1 MINLPGKKQV
11 KTTTNSQN
19 EILPTHKGL
28 FEKNTATFAV
38 VGTVALIVIIAAA
51 LYLVV
56 SGKLANPEEP
66 TNTVQTAPSPFKNLV
81 VTKPTGET
89 PVIEIDETASK
100 ETELKVGF
108 KVTLGADWQSFVA
121 EDTDSHG
128 IINFII
134 PKTGSQTTESTSS
147 QPELTPDYQGEIE
160 AYTSDYAYDPNSTT
174 LEIKNEQFEV
184 KEVGGVNIMT
194 KKISLLGGNYAF
206 AGEWSMNGKT
216 LLIRIIAPT
225 PEQAES
231 VFYAVGNTV
240 ALVAEE
246 PATETGSEEIP
257 TPETE

>member
-1 MINLPGKKQV
+1 MINLLGKKQV
-11 KTTTNSQN
+11 KNTTNSQN

-38 VGTVALIVIIAAA
+38 VGTVALIVIIVAAV
-51 LYLVV
+51 YLVA
-56 SGKLANPEEP
+56 SGKLVGTKQP

-81 VTKPTGET
+81 VSESDGKT
-89 PVIEIDETASK
+89 PVIEIDEVASRD
-100 ETELKVGF
+100 TELKVGF
-108 KVTLGADWQSFVA
+108 KVTLGADWQSFIA
-121 EDTDSHG
+121 EDTQSHG
-128 IINFII
+128 VINFII
-134 PKTGSQTTESTSS
+134 PKTDGQSNESTSS

-160 AYTSDYAYDPNSTT
+160 AYTSDYPYDPNSTT

-184 KEVGGVNIMT
+184 KAINGVNIMT

-240 ALVAEE
+240 KLVAEE
-246 PATETGSEEIP
+246 PAMETGSNEMP
-257 TPETE
+257 APETE

>member
-1 MINLPGKKQV
+1 MINLLGKKQT
-11 KTTTNSQN
+11 KTSTNGQN

-28 FEKNTATFAV
+28 FEKNTATIAV
-38 VGTVALIVIIAAA
+38 VGTVALIVIITAAI
-51 LYLVV
+51 YLAA
-56 SGKLANPEEP
+56 SGKLINPKQP
-66 TNTVQTAPSPFKNLV
+66 TNTVQTTPSPFKNLV

-89 PVIEIDETASK
+89 PVIEIDEAASR

-134 PKTGSQTTESTSS
+134 PTAEGQTNESTAS

-240 ALVAEE
+240 ELVAEE
-246 PATETGSEEIP
+246 PTPEIGSNETP
-257 TPETE
+257 APETE